1 MRYSTYEIPAI
12 VTGYNGNK
20 VTTNLHKILKIKT
33 HGSESQGQE
42 EAVCARLQAYA
53 TTTVSN
59 LHVAEL

>member
-1 MRYSTYEIPAI
+1 MFY
-12 VTGYNGNK
+12 
-20 VTTNLHKILKIKT
+20 TNVLFHIKT

-42 EAVCARLQAYA
+42 EAVCACLQAYA